1 MPLLQ
6 RNVTGHDLL
15 AVRSYIDA
23 RGPITEDVLLADYY
37 PGNPE
42 DPETSEQ
49 LKPIRDSVR
58 FLLETDQIKDG
69 AEGYTISPEIPA
81 DLRPRLALLWGI
93 RRQDGE
99 DAAYFEVLDYIAS
112 ENTTQFDHG
121 DELVDMMDG
130 ARPSLPWNPDR
141 LRYWRR
147 VMNSLGVT
155 REINPNTEDVTTL
168 VLPDAD
174 LVYDIIAYCLEGN
187 TGSLAAAL
195 ENINDTFLPVYS
207 GQGTVSAYMQ
217 TSLQYLE
224 RQNHIDLARRS
235 DRDVSIDVAGTPYN
249 SIELIQQS

>member
-15 AVRSYIDA
+15 AARSYIDA
-23 RGPITEDVLLADYY
+23 RGPVTEDSLLTDFY
-37 PGNPE
+37 PGDPE
-42 DPETSEQ
+42 NLETSEQ

-58 FLLETDQIKDG
+58 FLLEINQIEDG
-69 AEGYTISPEIPA
+69 ADGYTISTEIPE

-93 RRQDGE
+93 HRQDGE
-99 DAAYFEVLDYIAS
+99 DAAYFEVLHHLAS
-112 ENTTQFDHG
+112 ENIARFDHG

-130 ARPSLPWNPDR
+130 ARPDLPWNPDR

-147 VMNSLGVT
+147 VMNTLGVT
-155 REINPNTEDVTTL
+155 QEINPDSEDVTTL
-168 VLPDAD
+168 LSPDAD
-174 LVYDIIAYCLEGN
+174 LVYDILAYSLEDH

-195 ENINDTFLPVYS
+195 EHINDTFLPVYS
-207 GQGTVSAYMQ
+207 GQATVSAYMQ
-217 TSLQYLE
+217 TALQYLE
-224 RQNHIDLARRS
+224 RQDRIDLARRS